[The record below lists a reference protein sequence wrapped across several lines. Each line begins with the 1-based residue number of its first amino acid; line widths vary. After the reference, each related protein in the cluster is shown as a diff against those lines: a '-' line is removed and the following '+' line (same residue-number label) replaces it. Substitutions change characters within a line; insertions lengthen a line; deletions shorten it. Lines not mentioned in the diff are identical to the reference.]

1 MSRSWNRA
9 MCGRRIGMCGYVSQT
24 DVLVIIIIS
33 IIIVIIFVL
42 QVINISGFENKKN

>member
-1 MSRSWNRA
+1 
-9 MCGRRIGMCGYVSQT
+9 MCGYVSQT